1 MNNQGT
7 ITITSA
13 TAESNSRPKM
23 SPLAKGASYNA
34 KTLDSGLLLCIYEVA
49 LGVPEE
55 SKDLLFDLA
64 APRHMLVASG
74 NVIGG
79 SISYHGFRNRFVT
92 PEKID
97 ITKGSVSFSYALNL
111 HKCLFGSQQFDN
123 REYISPWTMLN

>member
-1 MNNQGT
+1 MRGFICMNNQGT

-23 SPLAKGASYNA
+23 SPLAKGASYIA

-64 APRHMLVASG
+64 TPLHIVVASG
-74 NVIGG
+74 NVLGG
-79 SISYHGFRNRFVT
+79 SINYHGFRNRFST
-92 PEKID
+92 PEKMD
-97 ITKGSVSFSYALNL
+97 ITKGYVSFSYALTL
-111 HKCLFGSQQFDN
+111 HKFLFGS
-123 REYISPWTMLN
+123 RV